1 MSGNLRASKNNDV
14 DNTTNIKPMLQVHL
28 FDRILKLDA
37 NKSLLW
43 NSIDRTKLQEGLLEL
58 ATIVKRYKADQQA
71 KSWCSRPRRDNT
83 SVWKGKYMVSST
95 CML

>member
-43 NSIDRTKLQEGLLEL
+43 NSIDITKLQEGLLEL
-58 ATIVKRYKADQQA
+58 ATIVKR
-71 KSWCSRPRRDNT
+71 
-83 SVWKGKYMVSST
+83 
-95 CML
+95 

>member
-1 MSGNLRASKNNDV
+1 MSGNLRASNNNDV

-43 NSIDRTKLQEGLLEL
+43 NSIDITKLQEGLLEL
-58 ATIVKRYKADQQA
+58 ATIVKR
-71 KSWCSRPRRDNT
+71 
-83 SVWKGKYMVSST
+83 
-95 CML
+95 

>member
-43 NSIDRTKLQEGLLEL
+43 NSIDTTKLQEGLLEL
-58 ATIVKRYKADQQA
+58 ATIVKR
-71 KSWCSRPRRDNT
+71 
-83 SVWKGKYMVSST
+83 
-95 CML
+95 